1 VRAGDVNATASR
13 RATATVDADGA
24 ASSDEVRRLRAA
36 LERATTLAHAQ
47 FERSPVPQLRWDPA
61 GLLTD
66 ANAALCDLLGRP
78 RADLVGRPASELL
91 HRSDPGLDTV
101 LDGLL
106 PPGGDGVCERVL
118 AGVDRQPVPAVVT
131 ATPLHDEAG
140 APAGVLASVQDLGGV
155 LRVAARRE
163 RQESFF
169 LTLAQRAGELALV
182 TDTAGLVLHTSA
194 GVSDLLGWNAGDLI
208 DLTTTA
214 DVHDDDR
221 PAALAAFRRTLR
233 DSTTETMPLRARDA
247 DGRWRWLEAT
257 VSNLLDTAV
266 GGVLWNLRDVDDRV
280 RAEAALRASESR
292 YRAIADT
299 ADEGMWVCDPTGRT
313 AYANNRLLEILGL
326 DSESVSERSVLDL
339 LPLARGSRP
348 DGPPAP
354 DRRSER
360 YEVAYRH
367 PDGRRRTLRV
377 SMAPLDDAGGAVEGS
392 LAMISD
398 VTDARLLEDQLR
410 RAALHDALT
419 GLPNRGLLF
428 DRLQHALRRET
439 TATAVLLVDLDRFA
453 HVNDGW
459 GHTVG
464 DELLVRVA
472 ARLQAAVRPT
482 DTVARIAGDEFLLVC
497 EDVDEDAAHRLAH
510 DLLAVLE
517 EPHDVAGRPVRLT
530 ASIGVATSPTSS
542 AEELLRHAETAMH
555 AAKATGRRR
564 VRAFDP
570 GLAGT
575 DQHTLGAD
583 LRRALEADELRLHH
597 QPVVDLATGR
607 VVGAE
612 ALARWHHPTHGEVAP
627 DRFVAVAEQL
637 GLAPELDRWA
647 LGRAL
652 ADTRALRDGG
662 ALPTD
667 ARVAVNVSAYTL
679 GDPDLDRWVADAV
692 AVAGFE
698 PGDVLLE
705 VTESAIMADAP
716 TAIGVLTRLRE
727 RGFGIAVDDFGTGHS
742 SLAYLHHLPVTVL
755 KIDRSFVADVASDP
769 NALAI
774 AGSIVELARA
784 VGLTVVAEGVET
796 PEQADV
802 LRTLGCDAAQGW
814 LWSRAVSPEE
824 AVRTG
829 ALTASYG
836 GVAPGAIA

>member
-1 VRAGDVNATASR
+1 MT
-13 RATATVDADGA
+13 
-24 ASSDEVRRLRAA
+24 
-36 LERATTLAHAQ
+36 
-47 FERSPVPQLRWDPA
+47 
-61 GLLTD
+61 
-66 ANAALCDLLGRP
+66 
-78 RADLVGRPASELL
+78 
-91 HRSDPGLDTV
+91 
-101 LDGLL
+101 
-106 PPGGDGVCERVL
+106 
-118 AGVDRQPVPAVVT
+118 
-131 ATPLHDEAG
+131 
-140 APAGVLASVQDLGGV
+140 
-155 LRVAARRE
+155 
-163 RQESFF
+163 
-169 LTLAQRAGELALV
+169 
-182 TDTAGLVLHTSA
+182 
-194 GVSDLLGWNAGDLI
+194 
-208 DLTTTA
+208 
-214 DVHDDDR
+214 
-221 PAALAAFRRTLR
+221 
-233 DSTTETMPLRARDA
+233 LRARDA
-247 DGRWRWLEAT
+247 GGRWRWLEAT
-257 VSNLLDTAV
+257 ASSLLDTAV
-266 GGVLWNLRDVDDRV
+266 GGVLWNLRDIDDRV

-299 ADEGMWVCDPTGRT
+299 AEEGLWVCDPAGRT

-326 DSESVSERSVLDL
+326 DGESVSERSVLDL
-339 LPLARGSRP
+339 LPLAHGSRP
-348 DGPPAP
+348 DALAAADG
-354 DRRSER
+354 RSER
-360 YEVAYRH
+360 YEVAYLH

-377 SMAPLDDAGGAVEGS
+377 SLAPLDDAGGTVEGS
-392 LAMISD
+392 LAMVSD

-472 ARLQAAVRPT
+472 ARLQAAVRPS

-497 EDVDEDAAHRLAH
+497 EDLDEEAAYRLAG

-517 EPHDVAGRPVRLT
+517 EPHEIAGRTVRLT

-542 AEELLRHAETAMH
+542 AEELLRHAESAMH

-564 VRAFDP
+564 VRAFDA
-570 GLAGT
+570 GLAGS
-575 DQHTLGAD
+575 DQHTLGSD
-583 LRRALEADELRLHH
+583 LRRALESDELRLHH

-607 VVGAE
+607 VVGTE
-612 ALARWHHPTHGEVAP
+612 ALARWRHPIHGEVPP

-652 ADTRALRDGG
+652 ADARALRDGG
-662 ALPTD
+662 ALPAD

-679 GDPDLDRWVADAV
+679 GDPGLDRWIAAAVDA
-692 AVAGFE
+692 AGFG

-716 TAIGVLTRLRE
+716 TAIGVLSRLRE

-755 KIDRSFVADVASDP
+755 KIDRSFVADVASDV

-824 AVRTG
+824 ARRTG
-829 ALTASYG
+829 ALTASYD
-836 GVAPGAIA
+836 VAPGALA